1 MKQKK
6 PQQTL
11 SMKSWIWRIEYTFY
25 HYSFHLC
32 LKCVQRLVQSLEMSV
47 KVKEVQYEITVN
59 LHKKFFMH
67 LWRFTGWEGV
77 AYMKDFS
84 LEIQMQCRVMNV
96 KWELYRVF
104 FKNHIIW

>member
-1 MKQKK
+1 MKQKNPNK
-6 PQQTL
+6 PFPRNLEFEEYRTL
-11 SMKSWIWRIEYTFY
+11 FY

-32 LKCVQRLVQSLEMSV
+32 LKCVQRLVQSLEVSV

-84 LEIQMQCRVMNV
+84 LEIQTQCRVMNL
-96 KWELYRVF
+96 K
-104 FKNHIIW
+104 